1 MSRKADSMSVLAR
14 KQPCPK
20 RFMPSIALSIVT
32 YWRLK
37 SSFGIE
43 ELMLVVPDF
52 GNERWNIVRN
62 LSEFFFGT
70 KPIGE
75 TWKLG
80 NGGVSNGPAT
90 RPREISFSKFEVT
103 MLGWATAV
111 GKFFEN
117 LGVRSPSN
125 PIRTPYLKLS
135 HNCDTNR
142 ASGCPA
148 SVFSSQV
155 TTIGVGVKYVST
167 LALSP
172 VKGYSS
178 LRTAD
183 GSVKI
188 ISMHNWWWFPTNL
201 EIV

>member
-1 MSRKADSMSVLAR
+1 
-14 KQPCPK
+14 
-20 RFMPSIALSIVT
+20 
-32 YWRLK
+32 
-37 SSFGIE
+37 
-43 ELMLVVPDF
+43 MLVVPDF

-62 LSEFFFGT
+62 LSEFFFFFFFGT

-75 TWKLG
+75 TWKLV
-80 NGGVSNGPAT
+80 NGGVSNGQAT
-90 RPREISFSKFEVT
+90 RPREFSFSKFEVT
-103 MLGWATAV
+103 MLVCMATAV
-111 GKFFEN
+111 GNFFFFFEN

-172 VKGYSS
+172 VRGYSS